1 MTIAIIIKKK
11 LKSHSVFT
19 ARFWNNLHKVRS
31 KNKKTKTNK
40 NKQKQSK
47 SREELKAID

>member
-31 KNKKTKTNK
+31 KNKKNK
-40 NKQKQSK
+40 NKQKQAK
-47 SREELKAID
+47 TKQKP

>member
-31 KNKKTKTNK
+31 KNKKNK

>member
-19 ARFWNNLHKVRS
+19 ARFWNNLHKVRPKNKKQKQTKTS
-31 KNKKTKTNK
+31 KNKA
-40 NKQKQSK
+40 
-47 SREELKAID
+47 KAVRR